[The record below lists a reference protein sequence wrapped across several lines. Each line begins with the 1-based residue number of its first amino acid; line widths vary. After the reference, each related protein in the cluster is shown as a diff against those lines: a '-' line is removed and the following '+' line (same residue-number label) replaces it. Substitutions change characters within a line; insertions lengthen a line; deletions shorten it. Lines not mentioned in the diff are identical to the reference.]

1 MQELIKK
8 LYEYKLSGMAKTI
21 ESRNR
26 YAIENQLSYLEFISL
41 LLEDEQSNRKSNS
54 YAKRYQKSKL
64 DRTKTLDNYDFS
76 YQPEVNRKEMLD

>member
-1 MQELIKK
+1 
-8 LYEYKLSGMAKTI
+8 MAKTI